1 MSIQIDFQG
10 VAVARAN
17 LKKVFDAT
25 DDGKSVT
32 LGRGDGIVVAV
43 PLEKIQQ
50 FLFETIPAKI
60 ETEVSKDATWLYSTA
75 LPFHS
80 EGKDVDAALE
90 DMIAVLREYAD
101 DWEDHLLTAPNH
113 SDYWGLVQ
121 LIKLS
126 TDDQLKSWLER

>member
-1 MSIQIDFQG
+1 MSIQVDFQG
-10 VAVARAN
+10 VGVARSN

-25 DDGKSVT
+25 DEGKSVT
-32 LGRGDGIVVAV
+32 LGRGQEVIVALPV
-43 PLEKIQQ
+43 EKIQK

-60 ETEVSKDATWLYSTA
+60 ETEITKDGTWLFSSY

-80 EGKDVDAALE
+80 EGKDVDDALE
-90 DMIAVLREYAD
+90 DMIAVLREYAE
-101 DWEDHLLTAPNH
+101 DWEDHLFTAPNH

-126 TDDQLKSWLER
+126 TDDQLKIWLER